1 MTVEVGELSERTER
15 QIKRGRERGERDM
28 YVSLTGSPKF
38 GAVTL
43 SIMTFCINAFRIK
56 KYGIMALSIMTS
68 NTNTVA
74 L

>member
-1 MTVEVGELSERTER
+1 MREDRETDKER
-15 QIKRGRERGERDM
+15 QGKRREGHVCITHWE
-28 YVSLTGSPKF
+28 SKF
-38 GAVTL
+38 WRCDTQHNDIL
-43 SIMTFCINAFRIK
+43 HKYRIK